1 MNILDDK
8 KRAIAL
14 SAMYVFQKNG
24 MEKTT
29 VSAIVKRAGIAQ
41 GTFYLYFPSKLS
53 VMPAIA
59 SILVEKTMDEFA
71 ENNRK
76 NAPLTD
82 QLNVLIDTVFSITR
96 HYHDLY
102 AILFVGLGSSKQMNQ
117 WETIYEPYYHTVG
130 QIIEKAQK
138 KREMNPSLHAHQ
150 TAVML
155 IGFIE
160 SAADQLFLFDH
171 ADETA
176 VEGKKQDLLNLLLH
190 GIE

>member
-1 MNILDDK
+1 MDDK
-8 KRAIAL
+8 KRAIAF
-14 SAMYVFQKNG
+14 SAMHVFQKNG

-29 VSAIVKRAGIAQ
+29 VSEIVKGAGIAQ

-59 SILVEKTMDEFA
+59 SILVEKTMDKFKS
-71 ENNRK
+71 NNPK
-76 NAPLTD
+76 DAPLTT

-96 HYHDLY
+96 DYHDLY
-102 AILFVGLGSSKQMNQ
+102 AMLFVGLGSSQQMNK
-117 WETIYEPYYHTVG
+117 WEAIYEPYYQTVG

-138 KREMNPSLHAHQ
+138 KQEMNSSLRAHQ

-176 VEGKKQDLLNLLLH
+176 VEAKKQDLLKLLLH
-190 GIE
+190 GIV